1 MYISVLEQN
10 DFYLIC
16 SAQITNT
23 QRLPNTRTIKIEDSD
38 LFVYILELLAE
49 QKTITFYKYVDKI
62 TKECLNI
69 GDGGNFKR
77 AKYLQTLTAKMS
89 EIFTTIPS
97 YNYFRY
103 QYLNN
108 IFAANGI
115 FITNENREEKYIEI
129 LEKDDEALTEKLEEF
144 LKVTELLTNYE
155 KLYQMYLNGISQI
168 EITDDELKMKAIVD
182 EALNFFNSAK
192 KNFITLV
199 NDEYFDSLKAK
210 YMKSNNI

>member
-1 MYISVLEQN
+1 
-10 DFYLIC
+10 
-16 SAQITNT
+16 
-23 QRLPNTRTIKIEDSD
+23 
-38 LFVYILELLAE
+38 
-49 QKTITFYKYVDKI
+49 
-62 TKECLNI
+62 
-69 GDGGNFKR
+69 
-77 AKYLQTLTAKMS
+77 MS

-108 IFAANGI
+108 IFASNGI

-192 KNFITLV
+192 KNFIALV